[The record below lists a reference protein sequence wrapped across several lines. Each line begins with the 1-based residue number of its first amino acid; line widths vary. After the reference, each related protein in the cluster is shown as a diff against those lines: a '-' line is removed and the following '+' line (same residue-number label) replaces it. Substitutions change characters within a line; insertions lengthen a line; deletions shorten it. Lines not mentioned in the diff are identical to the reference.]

1 MCCYG
6 AADTECQDGL
16 EMNQAEYVAVD
27 WGTSSFRLWL
37 IDRAGGVVAERR
49 SPEGMM
55 AAAKLGFAAVL
66 QSHLDAVGAA
76 NDLPVVICGMAG
88 ARQGWVEAGYID
100 TPAHLALILQRAVP
114 VPGQSRDIRI
124 LPGIAQRDP
133 RAPDVM
139 RGEETQ
145 LLGALGADAAGEAV
159 VCIPGTHSKWARVSG
174 GTVERFATFMTGE
187 LFSVV
192 SRETI
197 LSHSVVGANEEDTE
211 AFKSAVIAAFETPA
225 LAANLLF
232 RVRSSQLLYGSSP
245 SSAREKISG
254 TLIGLELAAGLAGD
268 QPRSG
273 ITLVASGRLAVLYRL
288 AFETF
293 SVAVQSIDAEEAVR
307 RGLSMAA
314 EAIWTL

>member
-1 MCCYG
+1 M
-6 AADTECQDGL
+6 D
-16 EMNQAEYVAVD
+16 NAEYVAVD

-37 IDRAGGVVAERR
+37 VDWAGSVLGQRR
-49 SPEGMM
+49 SQEGMM
-55 AAAKLGFAAVL
+55 AAGKTGFATVL
-66 QSHLDAVGAA
+66 QSHLDALGAA
-76 NDLPVVICGMAG
+76 NDLPVIICGMAG

-100 TPAHLALILQRAVP
+100 TPAHLATVLERAVP
-114 VPGQSRDIRI
+114 VPGGARDIRI

-133 RAPDVM
+133 TAPDVM

-145 LLGALGADAAGEAV
+145 LLGALGMDAADDAV
-159 VCIPGTHSKWARVSG
+159 VCIPGTHSKWAVVKG

-197 LSHSVVGANEEDTE
+197 LSHAVANAEEAEDIS
-211 AFKSAVIAAFETPA
+211 AFKSAVVAAFETPA

-232 RVRSSQLLYGSSP
+232 QVRSRQLLYGGSASA
-245 SSAREKISG
+245 ARERISG

-268 QPRSG
+268 RPSSG
-273 ITLVASGRLAVLYRL
+273 ITLVASGRLQLLYQL
-288 AFETF
+288 AFEAL
-293 SVAVQSIDAEEAVR
+293 AVPVRSIDAEEAVR

-314 EAIWTL
+314 RAIWK